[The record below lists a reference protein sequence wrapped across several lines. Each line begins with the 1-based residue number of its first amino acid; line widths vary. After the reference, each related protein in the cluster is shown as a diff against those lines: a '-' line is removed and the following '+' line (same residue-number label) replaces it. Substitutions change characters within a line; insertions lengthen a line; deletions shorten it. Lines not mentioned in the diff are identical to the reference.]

1 MGSLEQL
8 ALFPGAEEGEEKA
21 PGIARVLLL
30 LNCLYFI
37 HCYKMD
43 ETGHLGHVYSLAW
56 C

>member
-37 HCYKMD
+37 HNTVIRWMKLDTWDTCI
-43 ETGHLGHVYSLAW
+43 H
-56 C
+56 